1 MNIKKTK
8 KRIIESLN
16 GKKRYFVLTYDR
28 GYIDITDF
36 QAKDEEEANEI
47 LEETIQ
53 TNLSSDWLFG
63 EEMFDKL
70 INVIKNYKKWI

>member
-1 MNIKKTK
+1 MKIQETK
-8 KRIIESLN
+8 EKIIESLE

-36 QAKDEEEANEI
+36 QAKDRDEANEI

-63 EEMFDKL
+63 EERFDEL
-70 INVIKNYKKWI
+70 VNVIKNFKK